1 MSVSSFTRSILIL
14 LITCVGCGSSSQT
27 HSHDSL
33 GVLILVPGVNG
44 DGPWY
49 AQLKQGLRDGGVT
62 ARIDAFSWGA
72 PGPLFAMNFNSK
84 GIHEGAEKGLAAKL
98 KKLLDDPKNAPIIII
113 GHSAGAG
120 VTVGA
125 LARLPAGKTVD
136 RVVLLHPSLSP
147 KFDLT
152 PALARIRTSLTVFHS
167 ERDTGFLKWRTGSF
181 GTYDGVKTTAAG
193 NCGFDLSSLS
203 SELRAKVKQ
212 IPYEQRFEQLDNDGG
227 HFSPT
232 SRRFIEQVVAPLV
245 K

>member
-1 MSVSSFTRSILIL
+1 MVVAMLAV
-14 LITCVGCGSSSQT
+14 CGGCNSSS
-27 HSHDSL
+27 SVPVDDL
-33 GVLILVPGVNG
+33 RGVLILVPGVNG

-49 AQLKQGLRDGGVT
+49 AQLKNGLRDGGVT

-84 GIHEGAEKGLAAKL
+84 GIHEGAEKGLATKL
-98 KKLLDDPKNAPIIII
+98 KKILDDPKNAPVTII

-125 LARLPAGKTVD
+125 LSRLPAGKTVD

-147 KFDLT
+147 KFDLA

-193 NCGFDLSSLS
+193 NCGFDLASLS
-203 SELRAKVKQ
+203 PELRAKVKQ

-232 SRRFIEQVVAPLV
+232 SRRFVEQMVAPLV